1 MTQAALSKKSSF
13 DLSYSRAA
21 TILTRQPEQAPITI
35 ILVGC
40 GGTGSHMA
48 PKIGRLLYALKDKG
62 VMARALFYDFDYVE
76 PQNIGRQLFC
86 QAEIGMN
93 KAECLAL
100 RYGTGWG
107 ISIAAMPARF
117 EHKFIQP
124 QGDELTIIVGCV
136 DNAHGRKE
144 MAKTLTYNNHNGPHG
159 PDCRCDK
166 RNTLPYVWWLDCGNH
181 EDAGQVLL
189 GSADSGRILKR
200 AFPSKTICRSLPS
213 PALQQPDLLKA
224 ARGER
229 STKKMSCAELAALN
243 MQSLNIN
250 DRIAGE
256 ASNML
261 TSLVLTRNLKY
272 FATHIHLPSGATR
285 PTYVTPE
292 NLEVY
297 TQ

>member
-1 MTQAALSKKSSF
+1 MLMTSKKRPPAF

-21 TILTRQPEQAPITI
+21 TVLARQPEEAPITI
-35 ILVGC
+35 VLVGC

-48 PKIGRLLYALKDKG
+48 GKIGRLLYALKDKG
-62 VMARALFYDFDYVE
+62 VMARGIFYDFDHVE

-100 RYGTGWG
+100 RYSTAWG

-117 EHKFIQP
+117 ESKFVVN

-144 MAKTLTYNNHNGPHG
+144 MAKTLNDNSHGYRHHG
-159 PDCRCDK
+159 PNCRCDLE
-166 RNTLPYVWWLDCGNH
+166 LPSIWWLDCGNH
-181 EDAGQVLL
+181 DDAGQVLL
-189 GSADSGRILKR
+189 GSAHTGQLLEH
-200 AFPSKTICRSLPS
+200 AFASKTICSTLPS
-213 PALQQPDLLKA
+213 PALQRPDLLKA
-224 ARGER
+224 TAREK
-229 STKKMSCAELAALN
+229 STVKMSCAELAAAN

-261 TSLVLTRNLKY
+261 TSLVMTRSLKY
-272 FATHIHLPSGATR
+272 FATEIHLPSGATR
-285 PTYVTPE
+285 PTYITPE
-292 NLEVY
+292 ALEAY
-297 TQ
+297 TK